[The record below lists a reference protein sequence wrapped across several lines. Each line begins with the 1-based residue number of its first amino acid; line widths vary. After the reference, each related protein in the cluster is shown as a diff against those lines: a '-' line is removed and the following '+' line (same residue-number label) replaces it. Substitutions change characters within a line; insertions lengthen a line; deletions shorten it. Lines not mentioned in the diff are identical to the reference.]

1 MKILMVCLGNIC
13 RSPLAEGILR
23 SKVAERNLDW
33 EIDSA
38 GTSGWH
44 NDEPPDPRSLEIAL
58 KNGVDISSQVSR
70 KFRSIDLDHFDI
82 IYVMDEENLRDV
94 HQYCHT
100 KEEKNRV
107 RKIMDVLPEA
117 HYRDVPDPYFGEY
130 GFDLVYDMLDRACD
144 KIIENAIS
152 EK

>member
-1 MKILMVCLGNIC
+1 
-13 RSPLAEGILR
+13 
-23 SKVAERNLDW
+23 
-33 EIDSA
+33 
-38 GTSGWH
+38 
-44 NDEPPDPRSLEIAL
+44 
-58 KNGVDISSQVSR
+58 
-70 KFRSIDLDHFDI
+70 
-82 IYVMDEENLRDV
+82 MDEENLRDV